1 METLRD
7 KLIGIIKTL
16 PEDRLQMI
24 LDFINQMN
32 QSSYQAPDDFDELQM
47 ELRQ

>member
-7 KLIGIIKTL
+7 KLIDIIKTL
-16 PEDRLQMI
+16 PEDRLQII

-32 QSSYQAPDDFDELQM
+32 QSSYQLDDFDELQM
-47 ELRQ
+47 ELRS

>member
-7 KLIGIIKTL
+7 KLIDIIKTL
-16 PEDRLQMI
+16 PEDRLQII

-32 QSSYQAPDDFDELQM
+32 QSSYKLDDFDELQM
-47 ELRQ
+47 ELRS